1 VIFLIKQDLI
11 MVKKLVPKIQII
23 CDNYVCVIMKK
34 ICSLNL

>member
-23 CDNYVCVIMKK
+23 CDNYVCDNEKNM
-34 ICSLNL
+34 